1 MVAVPP
7 DQRLKQARF
16 PLGKVVATPGALAA
30 LDKCGQ
36 SPSEFLDRHVQG
48 DWGDVS
54 EDDKQANE
62 VSLVDGSRLLSAY
75 TAGQGVRIW
84 IITEAADQAGQRPAT
99 TILLPEEY

>member
-7 DQRLKQARF
+7 DERLKQARF
-16 PLGKVVATPGALAA
+16 PLGQVVATPGALEA

-36 SPSEFLDRHVQG
+36 SPSEFLDRHILG

-62 VSLVDGSRLLSAY
+62 VALVDGSRMLSAY
-75 TAGQGVRIW
+75 TTGQGVRIW
-84 IITEAADQAGQRPAT
+84 IITEAADDSGQRPAT